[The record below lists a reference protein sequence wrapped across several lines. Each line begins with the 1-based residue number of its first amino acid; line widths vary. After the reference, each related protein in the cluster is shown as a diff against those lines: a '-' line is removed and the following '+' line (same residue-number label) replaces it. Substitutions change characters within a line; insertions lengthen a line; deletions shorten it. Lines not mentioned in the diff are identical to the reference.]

1 LAAYLTWWIGPL
13 PDGIVDAVFPALA
26 GILLNADDVLI
37 IEVRVFF
44 EKYLIVDGTENIE
57 YIDLSK
63 V

>member
-1 LAAYLTWWIGPL
+1 M

-37 IEVRVFF
+37 IEVQTF

-57 YIDLSK
+57 YVDFSK